1 MQLVDLHL
9 HDWKQGEDVGVALG
23 GVVCGVVQEPLRVGT
38 IQRLEIRVAAGE
50 VRGNWAEA
58 VGPMTF
64 SLELDIAV
72 VSNVGDVD
80 ETLRV
85 QKTTVAEVEVATKPM
100 NHAFAPL
107 VFSLLAS
114 AAVLVARE

>member
-1 MQLVDLHL
+1 
-9 HDWKQGEDVGVALG
+9 
-23 GVVCGVVQEPLRVGT
+23 
-38 IQRLEIRVAAGE
+38 
-50 VRGNWAEA
+50 
-58 VGPMTF
+58 MTF

-114 AAVLVARE
+114 AAVFVARERVVVFLDGRQEQRQVCSQILC